1 MRYVKGCIALN
12 VVNDHAVLRHV
23 LRCRHVSHEQLWQF
37 LQLNGHL
44 WPRRTLNWRIQRLVE
59 HGLVVRSD
67 LSFVSGV
74 RVYTISDLGA
84 SYLIGTGE
92 SAALMIGSK
101 ANNVDE
107 NAVQHSLD
115 VNDIHLAMLR
125 TKQLVSWKCEL
136 EIRSQNEFTGA
147 GFAKDYDAIVT
158 VNTTGRDTRFAL
170 EYERTPKQPK
180 RYWQIRALIEKE
192 KHVECV
198 LYLTSTFHL
207 LSYVSRFFERSAKAV
222 YFGVLDEFRLH
233 TLDTK
238 VMDSRRTVTFPLSAV
253 LQANTR

>member
-1 MRYVKGCIALN
+1 MRYVKGSIALN
-12 VVNDHAVLRHV
+12 AVNDHAVLRHV

-59 HGLVVRSD
+59 HGLIVRSD

-74 RVYTISDLGA
+74 RVYSISDLGA

-92 SAALMIGSK
+92 SAALMIGRK

-158 VNTTGRDTRFAL
+158 VNTMGQDARFAL
-170 EYERTPKQPK
+170 EYERKPKQPK
-180 RYWQIRALIEKE
+180 RYWQIRELIEKE
-192 KHVECV
+192 KQVECV
-198 LYLTSTFHL
+198 LYLTSTFQL
-207 LSYVSRFFERSAKAV
+207 LSYVSRFFERSAKPV

-233 TLDTK
+233 TMETK
-238 VMDSRRTVTFPLSAV
+238 VMDGRRTMTFPLRAV

>member
-1 MRYVKGCIALN
+1 MRYVKGSIALN
-12 VVNDHAVLRHV
+12 AVNDHAILRHV

-37 LQLNGHL
+37 LQLKGHL

-59 HGLVVRSD
+59 HGLVARSD

-74 RVYTISDLGA
+74 RVYSISDLGA

-92 SAALMIGSK
+92 SAALMIGRK

-158 VNTTGRDTRFAL
+158 VNTMGQDARFAL
-170 EYERTPKQPK
+170 EYERKPKQPK
-180 RYWQIRALIEKE
+180 RYWQIRELIEKE

-198 LYLTSTFHL
+198 LYLTSTFQL
-207 LSYVSRFFERSAKAV
+207 LSYVSRFFERSAKPV

-233 TLDTK
+233 TMETK
-238 VMDSRRTVTFPLSAV
+238 VMDGRRTMTFPLRAV
-253 LQANTR
+253 LQVTTR

>member
-1 MRYVKGCIALN
+1 MRYVKGSIDLN
-12 VVNDHAVLRHV
+12 SVNDHAVLRHV
-23 LRCRHVSHEQLWQF
+23 LRSRHVSHEQLWQF

-59 HGLVVRSD
+59 HGLIVRSD

-74 RVYTISDLGA
+74 RVYSISDRGA
-84 SYLIGTGE
+84 SYLIGKGE

-115 VNDIHLAMLR
+115 INDIHLAMLR
-125 TKQLVSWKCEL
+125 TKQLVSWKCDL

-158 VNTTGRDTRFAL
+158 VNTNGPDMRFAL
-170 EYERTPKQPK
+170 EYERNPKQPK
-180 RYWQIRALIEKE
+180 RYWQIRELIEKE
-192 KHVECV
+192 KQVECI

-207 LSYVSRFFERSAKAV
+207 LSYVSRFFERSAKNV

-233 TLDTK
+233 TLETK
-238 VMDSRRTVTFPLSAV
+238 VMDSRRTVTFPLSSV

>member
-1 MRYVKGCIALN
+1 MRYVKGSIALN
-12 VVNDHAVLRHV
+12 SVNDDAVLRHI
-23 LRCRHVSHEQLWQF
+23 LRSRHVSHEQLWEF

-59 HGLVVRSD
+59 HGLIVRSD

-74 RVYTISDLGA
+74 RVYAISDFGA

-107 NAVQHSLD
+107 NAIQHSLD
-115 VNDIHLAMLR
+115 INDIHLAMLR

-158 VNTTGRDTRFAL
+158 VNTTGQDAKFAL
-170 EYERTPKQPK
+170 EYERKPKQPK
-180 RYWQIRALIEKE
+180 RYWQIRELIEKE
-192 KHVECV
+192 KHVECI

-207 LSYVSRFFERSAKAV
+207 LSYVSRFFERSAKPV
-222 YFGVLDEFRLH
+222 YFAVLDEFRLH
-233 TLDTK
+233 TLESK
-238 VMDSRRTVTFPLSAV
+238 VMDSRRTVTFPLSSV
-253 LQANTR
+253 LQATSR

>member
-1 MRYVKGCIALN
+1 MRYVKGSIALN
-12 VVNDHAVLRHV
+12 AVNDHAVLRHV
-23 LRCRHVSHEQLWQF
+23 LRSRHVSHEQLWQF
-37 LQLNGHL
+37 LQLNGHP
-44 WPRRTLNWRIQRLVE
+44 WPRRTLNWRMQRLVE
-59 HGLVVRSD
+59 HGLIVRSD

-101 ANNVDE
+101 ANSVDE

-115 VNDIHLAMLR
+115 INDIHLAMLR

-158 VNTTGRDTRFAL
+158 VNTAGQDVRFAL
-170 EYERTPKQPK
+170 EYERKPKQPK
-180 RYWQIRALIEKE
+180 RYWQIRELIEKE

-198 LYLTSTFHL
+198 L
-207 LSYVSRFFERSAKAV
+207 
-222 YFGVLDEFRLH
+222 VLD
-233 TLDTK
+233 LD
-238 VMDSRRTVTFPLSAV
+238 VSPAELCLA
-253 LQANTR
+253 LL

>member
-1 MRYVKGCIALN
+1 
-12 VVNDHAVLRHV
+12 
-23 LRCRHVSHEQLWQF
+23 LWQF
-37 LQLNGHL
+37 LQLNGDL
-44 WPRRTLNWRIQRLVE
+44 WPRRTLNWRLQRLVE

-101 ANNVDE
+101 ANHVNE
-107 NAVQHSLD
+107 NAIQHSLD
-115 VNDIHLAMLR
+115 INDIHLAILR

-158 VNTTGRDTRFAL
+158 VNTTGQDARFAL
-170 EYERTPKQPK
+170 EYERKPKQPK
-180 RYWQIRALIEKE
+180 RYWQIRELIEKE
-192 KHVECV
+192 KHVGCI

-207 LSYVSRFFERSAKAV
+207 LSYVSRFFERSAKPV

-233 TLDTK
+233 TLESK
-238 VMDSRRTVTFPLSAV
+238 VMDSRRTVTFPLSSV
-253 LQANTR
+253 LQTTSQ